1 MPNITQTPVALPLL
15 KAQEVDFHLGGR
27 KILDR
32 VSLQVHAGEIVTVI
46 GPNGAGKTTL
56 LKVLLGIYSTPE
68 GQVWRQP
75 GIRLGYV
82 PQTIPIDPIMPL
94 TVDRFMRLGTKRYS
108 PDTLQEALELT
119 GVAHLHQA
127 QVHRLSGGEFK
138 RMVLARA
145 MLGQP
150 DLLVLD
156 EPVQGV
162 DFAGELDLYRLIGT
176 LRDRFGWGVL
186 LVSHDLH
193 IVMSST
199 DRVVCLNHHV
209 CCTGKPDHV
218 SNHPE
223 FIELFGDQ
231 VVQSLAL
238 YQHRHHHCNDHDGH
252 SPKPPEPA
260 RNNRS

>member
-1 MPNITQTPVALPLL
+1 MTEAIQSEGLL
-15 KAQEVDFHLGGR
+15 LAARKVDFHLGGR
-27 KILDR
+27 KILDQ
-32 VSLQVHAGEIVTVI
+32 VSLEVHAGEIVTLV

-56 LKVLLGIYSTPE
+56 LKVLLGIHSTP
-68 GQVWRQP
+68 GASVWRKP
-75 GIRLGYV
+75 GLRLGYV
-82 PQTIPIDPIMPL
+82 PQNIPIDRVMPL
-94 TVDRFMRLGTKRYS
+94 TVSRFVAIGRHRQSVSSIKES
-108 PDTLQEALELT
+108 LERT
-119 GVAHLHQA
+119 GVAHLFDA
-127 QVHRLSGGEFK
+127 PVHGLSGGEFK

-145 MLGQP
+145 MLGKP

-162 DFAGELDLYRLIGT
+162 DYSGELELYQLIGT
-176 LRDRFGWGVL
+176 LRDQLGWGVL

-193 IVMSST
+193 IVMGAT

-223 FIELFGDQ
+223 FRELFGEQ

-238 YQHRHHHCNDHDGH
+238 YQHHHHHCDAKSGH
-252 SPKPPEPA
+252 GTK
-260 RNNRS
+260 RVL

>member
-1 MPNITQTPVALPLL
+1 MTAAESSPNLL
-15 KAQEVDFHLGGR
+15 LAAREVDYHLGGR

-32 VSLQVHAGEIVTVI
+32 VNLQVHSGEIVTLV

-56 LKVLLGIYSTPE
+56 LKVLLGIHPSHPP
-68 GQVWRQP
+68 QVWRKP

-82 PQTIPIDPIMPL
+82 PQNISVDSVLPL
-94 TVDRFMRLGTKRYS
+94 TVSRFLKLGRESMGAIMET
-108 PDTLQEALELT
+108 LELT
-119 GVAHLHQA
+119 GVVHLHDA
-127 QVHRLSGGEFK
+127 PVHGLSGGEFK

-145 MLGQP
+145 MLGRP
-150 DLLVLD
+150 DVLVLD

-162 DFAGELDLYRLIGT
+162 DYAGEIELYRLIGT

-193 IVMSST
+193 IVMGAT

-223 FIELFGDQ
+223 FKELFGDH
-231 VVQSLAL
+231 VVKSLAL
-238 YQHRHHHCNDHDGH
+238 YHHRHRCDDHGEH
-252 SPKPPEPA
+252 VTLKRESPI
-260 RNNRS
+260 